1 MKNVIKLMRKR
12 YYQDE
17 DCLNVLDKL
26 NNHVIEIEN
35 WFKNQWISL
44 QRNIPFKKL
53 EIRRYKKII
62 RFEYNASQKSNESLL
77 SPDKLLAEKYFE
89 EANELR
95 RFQNKKYDEAEIC
108 YLKAIDLNPNH
119 IDALNNYAQ
128 ILKLNFKK
136 YQKAI
141 FYYTKVIDLNPR
153 YQYAISRRGLCKEAL
168 GDYLGR
174 IEDLTKLIELYP
186 KNLDYYNSRAIVRSK
201 VGDHKGTINDC
212 SHVISL
218 NKTASFPY
226 KMRGISNVKLSN
238 FHEGIKDLERAFK
251 IEEIKSKS
259 DINYKLMLFGIL
271 KYLVTAKLSI
281 GDLKGAMDNANR
293 FVKYEPN
300 HPLPYK
306 LRYKINQKDGKIQSS
321 ESDLKVFNKLNDL
334 HFKRHGVSF

>member
-1 MKNVIKLMRKR
+1 MKENKLVKF
-12 YYQDE
+12 E
-17 DCLNVLDKL
+17 
-26 NNHVIEIEN
+26 NNALQKAN
-35 WFKNQWISL
+35 KALTIS
-44 QRNIPFKKL
+44 
-53 EIRRYKKII
+53 
-62 RFEYNASQKSNESLL
+62 
-77 SPDKLLAEKYFE
+77 DKLLAERYFE

-95 RFQNKKYDEAEIC
+95 QLKNRKYVEAEIF
-108 YLKAIDLNPNH
+108 YLKAINLNANH
-119 IDALNNYAQ
+119 IGALNNYAQ
-128 ILKLNFKK
+128 ILRLYLKK

-141 FYYTKVIDLNPR
+141 FYYSKVIDLNPR

-218 NKTASFPY
+218 CGEDSFPY
-226 KMRGISNVKLSN
+226 KMRGMSHVKLSN
-238 FHEGIKDLERAFK
+238 FHEGIKDLERAIN

-259 DINYKLMLFGIL
+259 DINYKLMLFGSL
-271 KYLVTAKLSI
+271 KYLVIAKLSI

-293 FVKYEPN
+293 FVKYKPN

-306 LRYKINQKDGKIQSS
+306 LRFKINEKNGEIESS
-321 ESDLKVFNKLNDL
+321 KRDLEVFNKLNEL

>member
-1 MKNVIKLMRKR
+1 MG
-12 YYQDE
+12 
-17 DCLNVLDKL
+17 
-26 NNHVIEIEN
+26 
-35 WFKNQWISL
+35 
-44 QRNIPFKKL
+44 
-53 EIRRYKKII
+53 RYKKII
-62 RFEYNASQKSNESLL
+62 RFEYNASQKSNESLNA
-77 SPDKLLAEKYFE
+77 SNKLLAEKYFE

-95 RFQNKKYDEAEIC
+95 QLKNRKYVEAEIC

-128 ILKLNFKK
+128 ILRLNFRK

-141 FYYTKVIDLNPR
+141 FYYSKVIELNPR

-174 IEDLTKLIELYP
+174 IEDLSMLIELYP
-186 KNLDYYNSRAIVRSK
+186 KDLDYYNSRAIVRSK

-218 NKTASFPY
+218 CSEDSFPY
-226 KMRGISNVKLSN
+226 KMRGISHVKLSN
-238 FHEGIKDLERAFK
+238 FHEGIKDLGKAIE
-251 IEEIKSKS
+251 IEEKKSKS
-259 DINYKLMLFGIL
+259 DVNYKLMLFGIL
-271 KYLVTAKLSI
+271 KYLVIAKLSI
-281 GDLKGAMDNANR
+281 GDLKGAMDNANK

-306 LRYKINQKDGKIQSS
+306 LRYKINEKNGEIESS